1 MIINVVI
8 VSIVSRLIIFFYNL
22 DEGTFAHESS
32 HNTNA
37 SSEHPVIRHPHRLR
51 HISSI
56 INLANY
62 TYESMKKERGQVQSP
77 VTLQYGANWPCV
89 WGEEVVGALDKL
101 QSGKHDDGWKFTCGL
116 RLLEPP
122 CVIYSLGS
130 NGNMVFEKNVLMIN
144 PSCSI
149 HIFDRDQYDTSPW
162 FNNSVIDSGKV
173 QFHRMFVT
181 DAPDKLNAHAN
192 PPIMNLRHIMAMLNH
207 THIDILKLDIEGKEW
222 NLLQAG
228 DFPSFGQIQLEC
240 IIWLVTLKETDYVCF
255 TKNQI
260 HSVRFVQNLLSFKRI
275 GIHSPRIIPY
285 HCTAVNRMC
294 LSLFNLLAFSFF
306 RIFFSFYMFVYN
318 LPSCSLTEQKDSFLS
333 FNQSLSRYII
343 TIAPMCLILL

>member
-192 PPIMNLRHIMAMLNH
+192 PPVLNLRHIMTMLNH

-228 DFPSFGQIQLEC
+228 DFPSFGQIQLE
-240 IIWLVTLKETDYVCF
+240 
-255 TKNQI
+255 I
-260 HSVRFVQNLLSFKRI
+260 H
-275 GIHSPRIIPY
+275 
-285 HCTAVNRMC
+285 
-294 LSLFNLLAFSFF
+294 
-306 RIFFSFYMFVYN
+306 
-318 LPSCSLTEQKDSFLS
+318 EQ
-333 FNQSLSRYII
+333 QRE
-343 TIAPMCLILL
+343 TIAHRHAVMHNMVTNIERNGLRLFHKESNPFCTICTEFAFIQKNWHPLSKNYSLPMYSSP